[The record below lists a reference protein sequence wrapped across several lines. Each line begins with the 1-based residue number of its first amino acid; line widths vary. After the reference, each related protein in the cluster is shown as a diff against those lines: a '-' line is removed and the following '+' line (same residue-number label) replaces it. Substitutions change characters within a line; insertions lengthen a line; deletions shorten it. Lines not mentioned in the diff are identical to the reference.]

1 MKIISQPFSSLGDYL
16 IEILRSREY
25 HTFNFAVAFAKS
37 SGVLK
42 IKNALEAFK
51 KNNGKINAY
60 IGIDM
65 KITSYEAL
73 IYLQKY
79 TNSLNIIHNENGQT
93 FHPKIYYFIG
103 ENKILIIVGSNN
115 LTNGGLWTN
124 FESSICMEID
134 CNKDTK
140 KTKESIDEYFSWLI
154 SSNNSFYQINK
165 QKDIESL
172 LQNKYILKEIDI
184 LTNRDLSYKRINAKQ
199 NFFEKKIK
207 LNTPL
212 ASSNHKENINTLSVT
227 PTDNDISLWIETRK
241 MTGGSRNILDLS
253 KKSLVESGEYK
264 TTSFNYGDDKY
275 MLGIVNFFGINPE
288 HTNATKDIII
298 NFDGIDYYGNT
309 ILYPKGNN
317 ANGTWR
323 LQIKGRDSIDKKEI
337 TDIFKQKAT
346 NKDQKH
352 YLVEKIIIFSRIGI
366 DHYQMQVVDNTY
378 LEKLKKI
385 SKIVAKN
392 GLTKKSRYAG
402 IF

>member
-16 IEILRSREY
+16 TDILKSKEY

-42 IKNALEAFK
+42 IKNALETFK
-51 KNNGKINAY
+51 ENDGKINAY

-103 ENKILIIVGSNN
+103 KNKILIIVGSNN
-115 LTNGGLWTN
+115 LTSGGLWTN

-154 SSNNSFYQINK
+154 SSNNSFYQINEP
-165 QKDIESL
+165 KDVESL

-184 LTNRDLSYKRINAKQ
+184 LTNRDLSYKKINEKQ

-212 ASSNHKENINTLSVT
+212 ASSDNKENINTLSVT
-227 PTDNDISLWIETRK
+227 STDNDIGLWIETRK

-323 LQIKGRDSIDKKEI
+323 LQIRGRDSIDNKEI

-346 NKDQKH
+346 HKNQKH
-352 YLVEKIIIFSRIGI
+352 YLVEKIIIFSRIDI